1 MARISLDEG
10 LTIHVK
16 NRIFDLWCFR
26 HRWTTY
32 SEMAVRVERDRT
44 RLCDHSIYSDFLIW
58 GCAGALIEKEREEDR
73 DGTGLLAISR
83 IGIHCYFILHMC
95 FHMVSTFRYIRSI
108 PAGLTVS
115 LMAKETL

>member
-1 MARISLDEG
+1 
-10 LTIHVK
+10 
-16 NRIFDLWCFR
+16 
-26 HRWTTY
+26 
-32 SEMAVRVERDRT
+32 MAVRVERDRT

-58 GCAGALIEKEREEDR
+58 GCAGALVEKEREEDR
-73 DGTGLLAISR
+73 DGAGLLAISR

-95 FHMVSTFRYIRSI
+95 FHMVSTLRYIRSI